1 MKRRNVATMAGIGAA
16 TVALALGGAFVLDRD
31 GNTADAAELVSYVAT
46 TSAADGT
53 GLREQVRELMTDD
66 AFRADLNALRDA
78 HQEAG
83 DAWWDKYGD
92 DPESDEAR
100 EARETLREQQR
111 TQMSALLEEY
121 GVDTAAMEQA
131 REDAQ
136 QAREQ
141 LRDLMANDEFRADLN
156 VLRDTQHEAMDSW
169 WEKYGEDP
177 TSEKAREAMQ
187 ALREDARSAMQ
198 ELAAEYGVELPE
210 GSGGFLGK
218 HGGGMGGGH
227 RGGGMMMGPGG
238 GFGGGGT
245 PPEDGGTTPESEETT
260 QAALSI

>member
-31 GNTADAAELVSYVAT
+31 GNTAGAAELVSYVAT

-53 GLREQVRELMTDD
+53 GLRDQVQELMTD
-66 AFRADLNALRDA
+66 
-78 HQEAG
+78 
-83 DAWWDKYGD
+83 
-92 DPESDEAR
+92 
-100 EARETLREQQR
+100 
-111 TQMSALLEEY
+111 
-121 GVDTAAMEQA
+121 
-131 REDAQ
+131 
-136 QAREQ
+136 
-141 LRDLMANDEFRADLN
+141 DEFRADLD
-156 VLRDTQHEAMDSW
+156 VLRDTQHEAMDAW

-177 TSEKAREAMQ
+177 SSEAAREAMQ
-187 ALREDARSAMQ
+187 ALREDAGSAMQ
-198 ELAAEYGVELPE
+198 ELAAEYGVQLPE

-227 RGGGMMMGPGG
+227 KGGGMMGPGG

-245 PPEDGGTTPESEETT
+245 APTDSGTTPESEETT

>member
-1 MKRRNVATMAGIGAA
+1 MAGIGAA
-16 TVALALGGAFVLDRD
+16 TVALSLGGAFVLDRD

-53 GLREQVRELMTDD
+53 GLREQVQELMTDD
-66 AFRADLNALRDA
+66 AFRADLSALRDA
-78 HQEAG
+78 QQESD
-83 DAWWDKYGD
+83 DAWWDKYSE
-92 DPESDEAR
+92 DPESDGAR

-111 TQMSALLEEY
+111 TEMSALLEKY

-141 LRDLMANDEFRADLN
+141 LHDLMANDEFRADLD
-156 VLRDTQHEAMDSW
+156 VLRDTQHEAMDAW

-177 TSEKAREAMQ
+177 SSEAAREAMQ
-187 ALREDARSAMQ
+187 ALREDAGSAMQ
-198 ELAAEYGVELPE
+198 ELAAEYGVQLPE

-227 RGGGMMMGPGG
+227 KGGGMMGPGG

-245 PPEDGGTTPESEETT
+245 APTDSGTTPESEETT